1 VTVRAGVFEST
12 AGVGMDLSPFS
23 QLALSAEAFDFG
35 AEDGAYLRGYGTVYP
50 FYNPDSSNP
59 LQWLYLSG
67 GVDDILGVYERD
79 YFIGAGVRFTDQ
91 DLRGL
96 VGFIP
101 IN

>member
-1 VTVRAGVFEST
+1 VFEST
-12 AGVGMDLSPFS
+12 AGIGMDVQPFD
-23 QLALSAEAFDFG
+23 QLQLSAEAFDFG

-50 FYNPDSSNP
+50 FYNPESTNP
-59 LQWLYLSG
+59 LQWLYLAG
-67 GVDDILGVYERD
+67 GVDDALNVYQRD
-79 YFIGAGVRFTDQ
+79 YFFGAGVRFTDQ